1 MSGTKAMAIEHVID
15 QKVRIQSVCF
25 PKLQKTYLFAQGFS
39 SARTAASQHSDCF
52 SPFPT
57 PLGEWDAGGELFFP
71 NSGLLK
77 DIKKLLK

>member
-1 MSGTKAMAIEHVID
+1 MAIEHVID

-57 PLGEWDAGGELFFP
+57 PLGEWDAGGGVLF
-71 NSGLLK
+71 SK
-77 DIKKLLK
+77 QWAVKRYKKNY